1 MKSLVDYLGCG
12 RYAERSS
19 KDACDFIVNRL
30 FEIESKIIPFFLN
43 HPVKGIKKKKKWTFR
58 ISVKQQK

>member
-30 FEIESKIIPFFLN
+30 FEIESKIIPSFLN
-43 HPVKGIKKKKKWTFR
+43 HPVKGIKKKNGLSGFL
-58 ISVKQQK
+58 